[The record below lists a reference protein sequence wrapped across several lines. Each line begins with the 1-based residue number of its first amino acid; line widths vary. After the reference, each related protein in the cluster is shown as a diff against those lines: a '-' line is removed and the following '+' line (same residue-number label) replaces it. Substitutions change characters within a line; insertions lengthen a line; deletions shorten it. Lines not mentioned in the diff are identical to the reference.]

1 MTEMQVSFDTA
12 TDVRAIIN
20 IFSGLLLKVVIAAPV
35 RAQTL
40 IRLILPHINK

>member
-20 IFSGLLLKVVIAAPV
+20 IFSGLLLKVVIATPV
-35 RAQTL
+35 KVQTL
-40 IRLILPHINK
+40 IHLILAPINK